1 MMSDTTGGM
10 SSLLMT
16 GVDRCRDDVPIVRFC
31 DRRCVSES
39 LTSSVG
45 VALFLPFDRKGT

>member
-16 GVDRCRDDVPIVRFC
+16 GVDRRRDDVPIEPFC
-31 DRRCVSES
+31 DGRCVSES
-39 LTSSVG
+39 LTSGG